1 MNNNDIKNSYLQA
14 FFAKKDI
21 FLQKLVL
28 DCLFPENFLTLIY
41 KKVKGYGRTIPHKTK
56 PQGVT
61 LMIKKLSIKD
71 NDRKHC
77 NLQAFFAKKDRED
90 TK

>member
-1 MNNNDIKNSYLQA
+1 MNHA
-14 FFAKKDI
+14 F
-21 FLQKLVL
+21 
-28 DCLFPENFLTLIY
+28 
-41 KKVKGYGRTIPHKTK
+41 KTK

-71 NDRKHC
+71 NDIKQSY
-77 NLQAFFAKKDRED
+77 LQAFFAKKDRGN